1 MLLVK
6 LCCFHTLIL
15 YLLRLGG
22 AACVNL
28 NVQTDH
34 CSENL
39 QTVAVAVLTTLL
51 SCESSEYKQSRG
63 NKKGHLQD
71 DSYENV

>member
-1 MLLVK
+1 M
-6 LCCFHTLIL
+6 
-15 YLLRLGG
+15 
-22 AACVNL
+22 NL